1 MQIISIVN
9 KKGGVAKTT
18 TALAL
23 ASGLS
28 KRNFHVLA
36 IDCDAQ
42 ANFSKASGGEDNV
55 VGSFDILTGK
65 ENINEAIQELPLYHL
80 IGADKRLSSID
91 VALNKPG
98 REFMLKKALSQ
109 IHSAY
114 DFCIIDNPPALN
126 VAVANSLVASDKII
140 ICSSAEAFAL
150 DGLMELSTT
159 LDDVH
164 QFMNPALI
172 VDGILITIFNPRTII
187 GQHIKEQLS
196 KIAHVMNT
204 KVYNTFIRRCN
215 AISVSQSDRKNIF
228 DFPTTKAAIDYGNFI
243 DEFLGG
249 NIYG

>member
-42 ANFSKASGGEDNV
+42 ANFSKASGGEDDV

>member
-1 MQIISIVN
+1 MQIISLVN

-42 ANFSKASGGEDNV
+42 ANFSKASGGEDDV
-55 VGSFDILTGK
+55 VGTFDILTGK
-65 ENINEAIQELPLYHL
+65 DNINEAIQELPLYHL
-80 IGADKRLSSID
+80 VGADKRLSSID

-98 REFMLKKALSQ
+98 REFQLKKALAQ
-109 IHSAY
+109 LNSAY

-126 VAVANSLVASDKII
+126 VAVANSLVASNKIV
-140 ICSSAEAFAL
+140 ICSSAEDFAL
-150 DGLMELSTT
+150 DGLMELSAT

-187 GQHIKEQLS
+187 GQHMKEQLS
-196 KIAHVMNT
+196 KIAQVMNT
-204 KVYNTFIRRCN
+204 KVYNTVIRRCN
-215 AISVSQSDRKNIF
+215 TISVSQSDRKCIF
-228 DFPTTKAAIDYGNFI
+228 EYPTTNAALDYGNFL

-249 NIYG
+249 TLHG

>member
-1 MQIISIVN
+1 MQIISLVN

-23 ASGLS
+23 SGGLS
-28 KRNFHVLA
+28 KRNFHVLV

-55 VGSFDILTGK
+55 VGTFDILTAK

-80 IGADKRLSSID
+80 IGADKRLSSLD

-98 REFMLKKALSQ
+98 REFQLKKALAQ
-109 IHSAY
+109 LHSAY
-114 DFCIIDNPPALN
+114 DFCITDNPPALN
-126 VAVANSLVASDKII
+126 VAVANSLVASNKII

-150 DGLMELSTT
+150 DGLMELSAT

-187 GQHIKEQLS
+187 GQHMKEQLS
-196 KIAHVMNT
+196 RIAHVMNT
-204 KVYNTFIRRCN
+204 KVYNTVIRRCN
-215 AISVSQSDRKNIF
+215 TISVSQSDRKCIF
-228 DFPTTKAAIDYGNFI
+228 DYPATNAAIDYGNFI
-243 DEFLGG
+243 DELLGG
-249 NIYG
+249 HLHG

>member
-42 ANFSKASGGEDNV
+42 ANFSKASGGEDDV

-80 IGADKRLSSID
+80 IGADKRLSSLE

-98 REFMLKKALSQ
+98 REFLLKKALAQ
-109 IHSAY
+109 LHSAY

-126 VAVANSLVASDKII
+126 VAVANSLVASNKII
-140 ICSSAEAFAL
+140 ICSSAEA
-150 DGLMELSTT
+150 T
-159 LDDVH
+159 LDDVL

-187 GQHIKEQLS
+187 GQHLKEQLS
-196 KIAHVMNT
+196 KIALVMNT
-204 KVYNTFIRRCN
+204 KVYNTVIRRCN
-215 AISVSQSDRKNIF
+215 TISVCQSDRKCIF
-228 DFPTTKAAIDYGNFI
+228 DYPTTNAALDYGHFI

-249 NIYG
+249 HLHG

>member
-42 ANFSKASGGEDNV
+42 ANFSKASGGEDDV

-140 ICSSAEAFAL
+140 ICSSAEALAIE
-150 DGLMELSTT
+150 GLMELSAA
-159 LDDVH
+159 LDDIH
-164 QFMNPALI
+164 QFMKPAII
-172 VDGILITIFNPRTII
+172 VDGILIT
-187 GQHIKEQLS
+187 
-196 KIAHVMNT
+196 M
-204 KVYNTFIRRCN
+204 VYHYIIRRCN
-215 AISVSQSDRKNIF
+215 NIF
-228 DFPTTKAAIDYGNFI
+228 EFPMPHASSIAKRILSILKTQR
-243 DEFLGG
+243 
-249 NIYG
+249 